1 MNTTRFSFIHF
12 SPIPFV
18 QRAARPALALL
29 LCGTG
34 VCALAADEPIF
45 PAPDQTWIREG
56 SFASPETVRSLMPGL
71 TREQVY
77 SLIGAPHFA
86 EGGLYMREWNYLLNQ
101 QIDGRV
107 VACQLL
113 LRWDD
118 DRRVESMHWKEP
130 DCAQRFGTR

>member
-1 MNTTRFSFIHF
+1 MNKTRFSVL
-12 SPIPFV
+12 PFLLPPALRV
-18 QRAARPALALL
+18 ARPALAML
-29 LCGTG
+29 LCGAG
-34 VCALAADEPIF
+34 ACALAADELF
-45 PAPDQTWIREG
+45 PAPDQAWIREG
-56 SFASPETVRSLMPGL
+56 SFAAPEAVRSLMPGM

-113 LRWDD
+113 LRWDW
-118 DRRVESMHWKEP
+118 DRRVESLHWKEP
-130 DCAQRFGTR
+130 DCAQRFGLR